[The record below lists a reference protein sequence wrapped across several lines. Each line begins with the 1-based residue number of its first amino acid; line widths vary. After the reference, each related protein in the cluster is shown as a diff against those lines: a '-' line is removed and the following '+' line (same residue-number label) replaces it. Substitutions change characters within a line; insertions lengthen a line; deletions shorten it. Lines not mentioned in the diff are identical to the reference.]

1 MKDDETAITLNFQG
15 LFKFTEGE
23 NYLYDSAHA
32 KSEGIYIWTIKDEEN
47 RINYVH
53 YIGKTSSFGK
63 RQKEHLIQMAG
74 LNYRIIDPDFARQG
88 IEKIIWNGVW
98 RDKTSNAVA
107 NLLNSY
113 DKVSIKVIAYIGL
126 INVHFAPTA
135 FEAHLRK
142 HSEGCLS
149 WNFRNNYPNLKTFYP
164 DDNRTMAKAQRL
176 GKQLIVNLPEEIAGI
191 DREQII

>member
-1 MKDDETAITLNFQG
+1 
-15 LFKFTEGE
+15 
-23 NYLYDSAHA
+23 
-32 KSEGIYIWTIKDEEN
+32 
-47 RINYVH
+47 
-53 YIGKTSSFGK
+53 
-63 RQKEHLIQMAG
+63 MAG

-113 DKVSIKVIAYIGL
+113 DKVSIKAIAYIGL

-142 HSEGCLS
+142 HIEGCLS